1 MAKSIDK
8 ADEPDGEKTP
18 RRDNARKLNLGP
30 LSSFPGY
37 MIRRIQLQIYGTLY
51 DVLAP
56 FSIRPTQAAIL
67 ILLKYNPGVRSSDI
81 ADTLG
86 LKRPNF
92 LLLLDELSGRGL
104 AERRVGIGDRRAHAL
119 HLTVAGMKFAVEV
132 EIALQRCE
140 HQFLAAIDPDH
151 IGILEQMV
159 KRLTLLRVENQ
170 PTDRSVASSP
180 PAPPASQLSVPRR
193 RSLPKR

>member
-1 MAKSIDK
+1 MARSTDK
-8 ADEPDGEKTP
+8 ADEADGEIAR
-18 RRDNARKLNLGP
+18 RRDNERGLNLGP

-37 MIRRIQLQIYGTLY
+37 MIRRIQLQIYGSVY
-51 DVLAP
+51 HVLAP

-92 LLLLDELSGRGL
+92 LLLLDELSRRGL
-104 AERRVGIGDRRAHAL
+104 AERRAGAGDRRAHAL
-119 HLTVAGMKFAVEV
+119 HLTVAGLKFAAEV
-132 EIALQRCE
+132 EIALQSCE

-151 IGILEQMV
+151 IGILELMV
-159 KRLTLLRVENQ
+159 KRVRQMQAEGSAV
-170 PTDRSVASSP
+170 RGSSVA
-180 PAPPASQLSVPRR
+180 AV
-193 RSLPKR
+193 KRKAAVTR